1 MNQIDHKTKEEF
13 PAWLLDE
20 NGEPIIYIEWA
31 ELPSCWP
38 PASLPFVIG
47 KAKV

>member
-1 MNQIDHKTKEEF
+1 MNQIDHKTQEEY
-13 PAWLLDE
+13 PAWVLDE

-38 PASLPFVIG
+38 PASVPFVIR
-47 KAKV
+47 KDKT